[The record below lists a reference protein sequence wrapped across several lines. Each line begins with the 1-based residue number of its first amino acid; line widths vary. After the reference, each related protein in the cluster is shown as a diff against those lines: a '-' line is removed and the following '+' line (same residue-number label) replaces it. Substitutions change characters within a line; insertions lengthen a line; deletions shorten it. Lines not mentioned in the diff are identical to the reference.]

1 MCRLASF
8 IPSEMS
14 KDDILSLLIDMQG
27 QNLDGFGF
35 GYLHNDK
42 FLVKKTHLSL
52 TEVLTKKS
60 KWDFFGDCFK
70 HNSHVIFHLRKSSCG
85 PITTNSAHPFIINN
99 QFIGCH
105 NGSYK
110 SHEIIRAAMGKEIK
124 YSSGIDSEVMLNL
137 LGKIGPS
144 KFNKICDDNGVYLII
159 NRKGELCAIKNTFQ
173 GDLKIVKMK
182 ESKLDFLISEM
193 PTMSDLP
200 EEELD
205 AGYYIFD
212 KEGKLIKKKVKK
224 SELSGYQIPCKP
236 FKKVS
241 QVLKEI
247 PNSNS
252 LPHIYQHNGLGEFKK
267 PVKIDGQPLLQAM
280 HYMDNESW
288 I

>member
-1 MCRLASF
+1 MAVPPGMKRNEAMDL
-8 IPSEMS
+8 MQ
-14 KDDILSLLIDMQG
+14 DMIG
-27 QNLDGFGF
+27 TNPGNRDGFGF
-35 GYLHNDK
+35 GYLGDK
-42 FLVKKTHLSL
+42 GEFIVKKTCLGL
-52 TEVLTKKS
+52 DEVLKKKS
-60 KWDFFGDCFK
+60 AKDFINWPEDRW
-70 HNSHVIFHLRKSSCG
+70 VIAHIRRASVGAVCDR
-85 PITTNSAHPFIINN
+85 NAHPFIINN

-247 PNSNS
+247 PNSSS
-252 LPHIYQHNGLGEFKK
+252 LPHIYQNNGLGEFKK
-267 PVKIDGQPLLQAM
+267 PVKIDGQPLFQAM